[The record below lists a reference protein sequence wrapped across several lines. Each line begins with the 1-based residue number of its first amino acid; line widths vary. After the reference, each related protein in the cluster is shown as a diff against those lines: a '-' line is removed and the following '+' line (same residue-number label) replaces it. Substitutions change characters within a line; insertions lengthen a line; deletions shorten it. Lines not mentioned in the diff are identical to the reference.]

1 MDASNPQRQHSC
13 LIIKRI
19 NKYQTKEKSGLYIE
33 VWLLHFIYIC
43 RLYMDST
50 RYRDAILNSSAIWKY
65 VILLSLEQGVLISL
79 EYALLINHP
88 YEYPFRAPQHSQS
101 KGHINKKEKTEAS
114 SPYYQITMLPFH
126 CCTPTGNRTRIY
138 SLGESCSI
146 H

>member
-19 NKYQTKEKSGLYIE
+19 NKYQTKEKSGLNIE
-33 VWLLHFIYIC
+33 VWHLHFIYIC

-79 EYALLINHP
+79 EYDSLIYPPHK
-88 YEYPFRAPQHSQS
+88 YPFRAPQHCQS
-101 KGHINKKEKTEAS
+101 KIRLIWDAYNLKGIKRETEAL
-114 SPYYQITMLPFH
+114 SPY
-126 CCTPTGNRTRIY
+126 
-138 SLGESCSI
+138 
-146 H
+146 

>member
-1 MDASNPQRQHSC
+1 MDTNNPQYLYSY

-19 NKYQTKEKSGLYIE
+19 SQYQTKEKSGLYIE
-33 VWLLHFIYIC
+33 VWLLHFIYIY

-65 VILLSLEQGVLISL
+65 VILLSSEQGVLISL

-114 SPYYQITMLPFH
+114 SSVNKVTMLPFH

>member
-19 NKYQTKEKSGLYIE
+19 NKYQTKEKSGLNIE
-33 VWLLHFIYIC
+33 VWHLHFIYIC

-65 VILLSLEQGVLISL
+65 VILLSSEQGVLISL
-79 EYALLINHP
+79 EYDSLIYPPH
-88 YEYPFRAPQHSQS
+88 EYPFRAPQHCQS

-114 SPYYQITMLPFH
+114 SSVNKVTMLPFH

>member
-1 MDASNPQRQHSC
+1 MDANNPQYQYSY

-19 NKYQTKEKSGLYIE
+19 SKYQTKEKSGLYIE
-33 VWLLHFIYIC
+33 VWHLHFIYIC

-88 YEYPFRAPQHSQS
+88 YEYPFRAPQHSQA
-101 KGHINKKEKTEAS
+101 KGHINKKREN
-114 SPYYQITMLPFH
+114 
-126 CCTPTGNRTRIY
+126 GNIVI
-138 SLGESCSI
+138 C
-146 H
+146 